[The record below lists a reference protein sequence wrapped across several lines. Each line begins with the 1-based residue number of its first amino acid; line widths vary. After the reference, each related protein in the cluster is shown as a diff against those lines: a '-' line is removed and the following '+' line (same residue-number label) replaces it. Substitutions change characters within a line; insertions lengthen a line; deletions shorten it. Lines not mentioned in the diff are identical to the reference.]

1 MMDTSGA
8 HPRLADLVG
17 QKGLKR
23 ALTSLIVAARTEKR
37 PIDHIL
43 IQGPHGMGKTAF
55 AEAVA
60 NELHAP
66 FSTTPPE
73 ALDDPIKLADL
84 LMHLPLG
91 GILLVEHMD
100 RLGGGC
106 VEMVHDCIGNP
117 RAQVLAHTVNRGRAV
132 RLPLPR
138 FSVIGTAETIPTIP
152 RAANGPVRYFT
163 LEPYSDLE
171 LQEIV
176 MRAAEGEGLKIQRQ
190 AAECIVRLADGTP
203 ERALHIF
210 RGMCGQLRLV
220 TGGTIRAEAASKAL
234 AVLGYT

>member
-1 MMDTSGA
+1 MDAPNA
-8 HPRLADLVG
+8 HPLLTDLTG
-17 QKGLKR
+17 QSTLKQ
-23 ALTSLIVAARTEKR
+23 ALKSLIVTARREKR

-43 IQGPHGMGKTAF
+43 IQGPRGMGKTAF

-73 ALDDPIKLADL
+73 ALDDPVALADL

-100 RLGGGC
+100 RLGGRC

-117 RAQVLAHTVNRGRAV
+117 RAEVLAHALNRGRSV

-152 RAANGPVRYFT
+152 RAANGPVRYFV
-163 LEPYSDLE
+163 LDPYTDLE

-176 MRAAEGEGLKIQRQ
+176 VRAAGRDDLWLQRP
-190 AAECIVRLADGTP
+190 AVERIVGLADGTP

-210 RGMCGQLRLV
+210 HRMRKLLGPV
-220 TGGTIRAEAASKAL
+220 AGGTIRLEAAQKAL
-234 AVLGYT
+234 SALGYG